1 MKLETNL
8 KAMFAFESIPSDTHM
23 RDVMDEIDSEEL
35 KPVFGDFFGL
45 LQRGKYLEEYRV
57 FDKYYFCVIHGGSHR
72 GRQSR
77 APPSL
82 SRVRWLSSC
91 HLR

>member
-35 KPVFGDFFGL
+35 KPVFGDFFRL

-57 FDKYYFCVIHGGSHR
+57 FDKYYLCVIHGGSH
-72 GRQSR
+72 
-77 APPSL
+77 
-82 SRVRWLSSC
+82 
-91 HLR
+91 LR

>member
-35 KPVFGDFFGL
+35 KPVFGDFFRL
-45 LQRGKYLEEYRV
+45 LQRGKYLEE
-57 FDKYYFCVIHGGSHR
+57 IPG
-72 GRQSR
+72 
-77 APPSL
+77 
-82 SRVRWLSSC
+82 VR
-91 HLR
+91 